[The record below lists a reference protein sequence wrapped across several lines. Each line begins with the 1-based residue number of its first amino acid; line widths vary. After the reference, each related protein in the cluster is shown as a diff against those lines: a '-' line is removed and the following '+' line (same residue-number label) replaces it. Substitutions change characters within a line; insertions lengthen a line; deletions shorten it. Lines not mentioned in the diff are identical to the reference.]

1 MKQPLWRHSVLI
13 RVALGMVAA
22 STLGIKQPP
31 VGAWQEDAVDAI
43 VMTAEGPLQGTVAE
57 DYRLFQGIP
66 YAAPPVRDL
75 RWQSPQPVAPW
86 SAPLDATAPGNW
98 CPQPAGMPGSLGG
111 GEEDCLFLN
120 VTAPHAASATAP
132 KPVMVWIHGGG
143 FVSGAG
149 NITGARRLAVDGDV
163 VVVTINYRLGILGYF
178 GYPGLAGSGAF
189 GLEDQ
194 QAALRW
200 VQRNIAA
207 FGGDPE
213 NVTLFGESAGGMS
226 VCAQL
231 TSPSAEG
238 LFQKAIVQSGSCL
251 IDWPDNG
258 ISPGAEAAGLW
269 ASPDEAAGVGQTVAQ
284 DLGCTDAPT
293 AIACLRD
300 LPASDLVELPLALAF
315 GRVAYG
321 SPTLPKDPARAMR
334 DGGHLSMPVMM
345 GTTRDE
351 ARTFVSFDPDP
362 ITAERYDALLDDAF
376 GDLAGDVAE
385 RYPLAAYSSP
395 AVAWAAAMT
404 DRVWACPTLEN
415 ERLLAATVPVFAFEF
430 ADREAP
436 AIFPFAADLPGG
448 AYHGS
453 ELLSLFTIDLPGVEV
468 TLSPDQE
475 ALSGNMIR
483 YWSNFAHSGDP
494 NGDGLPEWRAFTP
507 GDPSAQ
513 SLAPG
518 PEGIGPVDYSAEH
531 QCDFWRALGK
541 K

>member
-1 MKQPLWRHSVLI
+1 M
-13 RVALGMVAA
+13 
-22 STLGIKQPP
+22 
-31 VGAWQEDAVDAI
+31 E
-43 VMTAEGPLQGTVAE
+43 EG
-57 DYRLFQGIP
+57 YRLFQGIP
-66 YAAPPVRDL
+66 YAAPPVGDL
-75 RWQSPQPVAPW
+75 RWQSPQSVEQWTAM
-86 SAPLDATAPGNW
+86 LDATAPGNW
-98 CPQPAGMPGSLGG
+98 CPQPAEMLASLGG
-111 GEEDCLFLN
+111 GEEGCLYLN
-120 VTAPHAASATAP
+120 VTAPRATSAAAP

-149 NITGARRLAVDGDV
+149 NITGARRLAMDGDV

-178 GYPGLAGSGAF
+178 GYPGLDGSGAF

-207 FGGDPE
+207 FGGDPK

-258 ISPGAEAAGLW
+258 ISPGSEAAGLW
-269 ASPDEAAGVGQTVAQ
+269 ASPAEAAGVGEMVAAE
-284 DLGCTDAPT
+284 LGCTNAAT
-293 AIACLRD
+293 AVDCLRD
-300 LPASDLVELPLALAF
+300 LPASDLVQLPLALAF

-321 SPTLPKDPARAMR
+321 SPVLPNDPARAMR
-334 DGGHLSMPVMM
+334 DGDHLLMPVMM

-351 ARTFVSFDPDP
+351 ARTFVLFDPEP
-362 ITAERYDALLDDAF
+362 ITPERYSALLDEAF

-395 AVAWAAAMT
+395 GVAWATAMT

-415 ERLLAATVPVFAFEF
+415 EQLLAATVPVFAYEF

-436 AIFPFAADLPGG
+436 AIFPFSDDLPGG

-475 ALSGNMIR
+475 ALSGIMIG
-483 YWSNFAHSGDP
+483 YWSNFARTGDP
-494 NGDGLPEWRAFTP
+494 NGGGLPEWRAFTP

-518 PEGIGPVDYSAEH
+518 PEGIGPVDYGAEH
-531 QCDFWRALGK
+531 QCAFWAELAERGGSASGP
-541 K
+541 